1 MSEEEKKFMEEPEK
15 ILKTALE
22 NLLVKE
28 YGVNIRD
35 ILRRFDEINQ
45 IVHRMD
51 KNISILDER
60 TKNLSERISSM
71 EKSFGE
77 RISSI
82 EKSFGERIGS
92 IQRLQYTLIGGTFG
106 TLIGIILTLITIL
119 FKMI

>member
-1 MSEEEKKFMEEPEK
+1 MSEEEKKFVEEPEK

-45 IVHRMD
+45 IIHRMD
-51 KNISILDER
+51 KNISVLDER
-60 TKNLSERISSM
+60 TKNLSERI
-71 EKSFGE
+71 
-77 RISSI
+77 
-82 EKSFGERIGS
+82 GS
-92 IQRLQYTLIGGTFG
+92 IQHLQYTLIGGTFG